1 MSTLQ
6 SLNTWLTF
14 NKFSTHREV
23 SIGFLK
29 YISNGLTLQYIANKR
44 VIPAL
49 MKVDI
54 SEENI
59 IALQQTTENDV
70 NNTQNNKR
78 KPDGRL
84 KNVTENQQRIVFAA
98 FDLSTKRIGFGN
110 GSNKVTTI
118 AYEIKHH
125 PVHSTMLKSLLI
137 KSSVLDPI
145 QPFDSNIHFIS
156 HGLIQSTDATIVK
169 NQITQQNCF
178 PGQTG
183 IVPIFNIPEETI
195 NSGIKTRLL
204 SIPSVIRLIAT

>member
-110 GSNKVTTI
+110 GFNKVTTI
-118 AYEIKHH
+118 AHEIKHH